1 MKKIIHLIFPV
12 RLEKSKLKSDGLKVV
27 EIAFRVANTDI
38 EGSVIQRDREVTV
51 NANRTKV

>member
-1 MKKIIHLIFPV
+1 LKKIIHLIFPV